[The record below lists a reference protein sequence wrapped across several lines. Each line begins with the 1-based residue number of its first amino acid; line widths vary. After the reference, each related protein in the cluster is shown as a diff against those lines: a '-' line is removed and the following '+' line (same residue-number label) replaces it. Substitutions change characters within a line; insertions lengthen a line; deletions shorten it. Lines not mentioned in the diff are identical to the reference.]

1 VYVVEFKPELQAAG
15 RIAID
20 NIAAVLAPTVPQPA
34 GQAVDTLLCS
44 APGRQ
49 IVRIDG
55 VRLPLPWPDL
65 LAEFEQFR
73 LGNDLELVVV
83 LRGTNAVD
91 IDTLGV
97 GAALTDPLEA
107 KLLLEMLK
115 GLADGT
121 TSVVLVQD
129 APTNRK
135 LTSDMEA
142 MVDGVKVIWR
152 KSSPQ

>member
-1 VYVVEFKPELQAAG
+1 M
-15 RIAID
+15 
-20 NIAAVLAPTVPQPA
+20 
-34 GQAVDTLLCS
+34 LLH
-44 APGRQ
+44 
-49 IVRIDG
+49 
-55 VRLPLPWPDL
+55 LPWPDV

-129 APTNRK
+129 APTDRK

-142 MVDGVKVIWR
+142 MIDGVKVIWR